1 MSPDRC
7 ALGFAGYPDMK
18 SPDIVAA
25 AADGLAR
32 QFVAYAGMGLMG
44 TMAHY
49 LTLMALVEW
58 GGLNSVA
65 GSAIGYV
72 GGALVNYLLNYNFT
86 FRSAAS
92 HSVAMP
98 KFMTVAA
105 VGFCVN
111 ALFMIAGTKWLDLH
125 YLIVQMLATGV
136 VLFWG
141 FAANLLWT
149 FKWKEHGH
157 E

>member
-7 ALGFAGYPDMK
+7 ALSFAGYLDMK
-18 SPDIVAA
+18 SPDIVVAV
-25 AADGLAR
+25 ADGLAR

-72 GGALVNYLLNYNFT
+72 GGALVNYMLNYNFT
-86 FRSAAS
+86 FRSTAS

-111 ALFMIAGTKWLDLH
+111 SLFMIAGTKWLDLH